1 MASET
6 THTDEDEEHL
16 FKRLKDSSEDA
27 SLHFDIGLLLWN
39 KDRDANSKEKAAEHF
54 ILSAKYN
61 PKNGES
67 FKYLGHYYGGVSL
80 DTQRALKCYQRA
92 IAINPDD
99 FESGE
104 ALCDLLDQGGKDS
117 LEVAICLEATKI
129 SPRAFWAFRRLG
141 FLLVHQN
148 KWSEAVQSLQ
158 HAIRG
163 YPTCADLWEALGL
176 AYQRLGRFT
185 AAVKSYG
192 RAIELDNK
200 MLFALVESGNISLI
214 LGQFKKGVEQ
224 FQQALE
230 ISPDCVP
237 AQYGLALGL
246 LSLAKDCIN
255 LGAYQWGSS
264 LLEEASEVAIKSAR
278 SFMNISCIWKLH
290 ADIQLAYARCNPW
303 IEEVHELESDK
314 EAFSA
319 SIISWRKTCFL
330 AARRARFSYQ
340 RALHLSPWQANIYS
354 DIAVTSDLITSLSKH
369 FKQDLSARQLAEKMS
384 IGALLLEGDNYE
396 FWVALGCLS
405 DHNALNQH
413 ALIRGLQLNVSLAVA
428 WGYLGKD

>member
-1 MASET
+1 
-6 THTDEDEEHL
+6 
-16 FKRLKDSSEDA
+16 
-27 SLHFDIGLLLWN
+27 
-39 KDRDANSKEKAAEHF
+39 
-54 ILSAKYN
+54 
-61 PKNGES
+61 
-67 FKYLGHYYGGVSL
+67 
-80 DTQRALKCYQRA
+80 
-92 IAINPDD
+92 
-99 FESGE
+99 E
-104 ALCDLLDQGGKDS
+104 ALSDLLDQGGKDS
-117 LEVAICLEATKI
+117 LEVALCLEATKI

-230 ISPDCVP
+230 ILPDCVP

-264 LLEEASEVAIKSAR
+264 LLEEASEVARKSAR

-303 IEEVHELESDK
+303 IEEVQKLESDK

-319 SIISWRKTCFL
+319 SIISWRKTRFL
-330 AARRARFSYQ
+330 AATHARFSYQ

-354 DIAVTSDLITSLSKH
+354 DIAVTSDLITSLSKN

-428 WGYLGKD
+428 WGYLGKVLSDAISKQ